1 METTENKGFVYEFGR
16 FVLDPKDK
24 TLFADGSPLR
34 PPAKEFETLL
44 LLIENN
50 GKALTK
56 DEMMAAIWQDAFVE
70 ESNLA
75 KQISRLRKIFNTGD
89 QKLIETLPKHGY
101 RFSADVR
108 RTIPVHEEPVIFE
121 KRTLKRLTV
130 KVEDEFDEKPRVLLK
145 SKNKFSTVSQIVAS
159 GLIFLCGAAVLWF
172 WKGGTKAPATK
183 INSIA
188 VLPLKSLTA
197 EENNQTLGLG
207 LTDALITKLGT
218 LRQIVVRPTSAVVQF
233 AAAPPDSLEIGRRL
247 KTDAVLEGTI
257 QESEGRIRINT
268 RLLKVE
274 NGEQIWTEKFDE
286 PTNNIFALQDA
297 LSAKIAKTLAF
308 ELTNAEQAQFSR
320 NSTENTEAYEKYLR
334 GRFYQSQNTE
344 QGLTKAIEFYEQA
357 IALDRNFADAHAGI
371 ADASLIL
378 YNFGLR
384 PAGEVIPKAAQSVN
398 RALQLNPNLSGAYN
412 SLALIQFLYEK
423 NWLAAEQSLQRAI
436 DLSPN
441 NAEAFLRYG
450 YFLINVGKFDD
461 ALVKLEKARE
471 LNPLSPLVQAD
482 IGLAHL
488 CARRYP
494 KAIEQLEKVA
504 AENPE
509 FSPPHWFLG
518 AAYAGSGDAEKA
530 FALDLRALEA
540 EGGGELANRLR
551 SVKENKGLPAAEQFW
566 LDESLKAR
574 KTGTVSALFIASRY
588 AALKN
593 REQTLAWL
601 EKAVDENEPTFS
613 EIKYLA
619 EYDFV
624 RDDERFRRLLQKI
637 EFK

>member
-1 METTENKGFVYEFGR
+1 METSENKGVVYEFGK
-16 FVLDPKDK
+16 FVLDPKEK
-24 TLFADGSPLR
+24 TLFADGSPLHL
-34 PPAKEFETLL
+34 PAKEFETLL

-56 DEMMAAIWQDAFVE
+56 DEMMTAIWQDAFVE

-89 QKLIETLPKHGY
+89 NKLIETLPKHGY

-108 RTIPVHEEPVIFE
+108 RTIPIYEEPVIFE

-130 KVEDEFDEKPRVLLK
+130 KVEDEFDENPRALPEPAKK
-145 SKNKFSTVSQIVAS
+145 SSIALPVAAL
-159 GLIFLCGAAVLWF
+159 GLIILCGAAALWF
-172 WKGGTKAPATK
+172 WKSGTKTPAVR

-197 EENNQTLGLG
+197 EENNQALGLG

-233 AAAPPDSLEIGRRL
+233 ADAPDSLEIGRRL

-257 QESEGRIRINT
+257 QQSEGRIRINT

-308 ELTNAEQAQFSR
+308 ELTNAERAQFAR
-320 NSTENTEAYEKYLR
+320 YSTENTEAYEKYLR

-357 IALDRNFADAHAGI
+357 IALDANFAEPYAGI
-371 ADASLIL
+371 ADADLIL

-384 PAGEVIPKAAQSVN
+384 PAGEVIPKAVQSVN

-412 SLALIQFLYEK
+412 SRALIQFLYEK

-436 DLSPN
+436 ELSPN
-441 NAEAFLRYG
+441 NADAFLRYG

-494 KAIEQLEKVA
+494 KAIEQLEKVV

-509 FSPPHWFLG
+509 FPLSHWFLG

-530 FALDLRALEA
+530 FASNLRGLET
-540 EGGGELANRLR
+540 EGGGELASRLR
-551 SVKENKGLPAAEQFW
+551 SVKENKGLPAAEQLW
-566 LDESLKAR
+566 LDESLKA
-574 KTGTVSALFIASRY
+574 KENGNLSALFIASRY

-601 EKAVDENEPTFS
+601 EKAFDEGEPTFAV
-613 EIKYLA
+613 IKYLA
-619 EYDFV
+619 EYDFI
-624 RDDERFRRLLQKI
+624 RDDECFRRLLQKI